1 LAASLAVV
9 VTATLS
15 SLLVSLA
22 IATYDSDE
30 SIWARR
36 YELTAGML
44 ISMFAGLIAILWVIV
59 LWHEPLAGVL
69 LAATSI
75 PVFVALR
82 VFERLARRHDELGI
96 VHALTKELDSHDTVS
111 RVSEAGL
118 ARAVAALNP
127 GAAVVLIPDEEP
139 VVFFEAD
146 DEALDV
152 RDNWEET
159 VRYHR
164 DVCAD
169 GGECACGRRILGQ
182 RWDTARSYRVIISD
196 EVRGMMIVRPRVG
209 RGTEISSADHGML
222 EVIAAQLS
230 SAMTRIVAV
239 NQLRSEIE
247 EKQALVRSKDQLIA
261 SVSHELR
268 TPLTGIIGF
277 AELLAEGESLGPVEL
292 EHAKRYIAN
301 EAHDLG
307 NIVEDLLT
315 AARSDLGSLE
325 VQAKPVSTTTVIE
338 RAMLH
343 LHADSIE
350 VTGPDCWLSGD
361 APRVRQILRNLMT
374 NAVKYGGKRIEV
386 SAEPSGSTVIIRVVD
401 NGAGVSAERVQS
413 IFEPYESAHE
423 EPSQPGSLGL
433 GLSISRTLA
442 RLMDGELSYHRIAEH
457 TEFRLTLPALQGV
470 IQPEEVAR

>member
-1 LAASLAVV
+1 
-9 VTATLS
+9 
-15 SLLVSLA
+15 
-22 IATYDSDE
+22 
-30 SIWARR
+30 
-36 YELTAGML
+36 
-44 ISMFAGLIAILWVIV
+44 
-59 LWHEPLAGVL
+59 
-69 LAATSI
+69 
-75 PVFVALR
+75 
-82 VFERLARRHDELGI
+82 
-96 VHALTKELDSHDTVS
+96 
-111 RVSEAGL
+111 
-118 ARAVAALNP
+118 
-127 GAAVVLIPDEEP
+127 
-139 VVFFEAD
+139 
-146 DEALDV
+146 
-152 RDNWEET
+152 
-159 VRYHR
+159 
-164 DVCAD
+164 
-169 GGECACGRRILGQ
+169 
-182 RWDTARSYRVIISD
+182 
-196 EVRGMMIVRPRVG
+196 
-209 RGTEISSADHGML
+209 ML